1 MVSKKVVAAAA
12 IATVGVSAQVD
23 AIIKSVAAQISNG
36 LVAGRKSG
44 VPESKA
50 ASEVGE
56 IMSALNKNSDIQ
68 NLLTTVANC
77 VLDGINSQGVVSI
90 GSVAQASLAGFEGSQ
105 DYQTVSSLIAAHVT
119 DLDPAAGFKS
129 VSQNL
134 APVLN
139 LVLPPIS
146 SLSAGDQ
153 NVASAVNNVKSMA
166 VSVFAKFGLLGEVTT
181 TSSKPA
187 SSTAGTSSASATAS
201 ASKSGST
208 SPSPSGSS
216 SRSGSSRGTATASII
231 TKGVSTSGKS
241 ASTNAPKTSSVLPTV
256 APTTSVPQVNAQIA
270 LQGGAFVAGVVAA
283 GALLL

>member
-12 IATVGVSAQVD
+12 IATVGASAQVD

-50 ASEVGE
+50 ASEVGD
-56 IMSALNKNSDIQ
+56 IMSALEKNSDIQ
-68 NLLTTVANC
+68 NLLTSVANC

-90 GSVAQASLAGFEGSQ
+90 ASVAQASLAGFEGSQ

-119 DLDPAAGFKS
+119 DLDPAAGFAS
-129 VSQNL
+129 VSHNL
-134 APVLN
+134 APILG

-153 NVASAVNNVKSMA
+153 NVASAVNNVKNMA
-166 VSVFAKFGLLGEVTT
+166 VSVFAKFGLLGEVAT
-181 TSSKPA
+181 TSNMPA
-187 SSTAGTSSASATAS
+187 SSTLSSASAS
-201 ASKSGST
+201 ASGSA
-208 SPSPSGSS
+208 SGSS
-216 SRSGSSRGTATASII
+216 SALGPNRGTSAPTTASII
-231 TKGVSTSGKS
+231 TKVVSSSSGKS
-241 ASTNAPKTSSVLPTV
+241 ASTNAPKASTVLPTV
-256 APTTSVPQVNAQIA
+256 APTTSVPQVNGQIA
-270 LQGGAFVAGVVAA
+270 LQGGAFVVGVVAA